1 MIYLLAFLMN
11 ITTGMLI
18 LCGPLLALERFGADS
33 LMLGLLGFGPAIV
46 YALGCAASG
55 FWVDRIGSDKIITAA
70 CLFLPVVFLS
80 IFFVSRYR
88 HLLLL
93 ALAAGVGTSLFWPA
107 MIRWLGE
114 DDRDDT
120 LRRRVGNYNIA
131 LIGGVMVGPLATG
144 FLFPINYR
152 FPFLLA
158 AVLVISVLLI
168 FRLGRKPAPAGP
180 GDVFVEPEGEEV
192 PARDRAGFDYIG
204 WAANFGV
211 WFAIGSAQALF
222 PELAVK
228 LAPPIGE
235 RSLGVMIALI
245 PAGQVAVFI
254 LLRRWQRWH
263 YRYTHLLLFQMLALV
278 GLLILAGNNTHFL
291 FFAGFLGIGLA
302 GGMTYFSSIY
312 YSVYRQ
318 EKKGKKGGFHESFLG
333 LGVALGPLA
342 GGLAG
347 QQMGLRAPYLLAALV
362 IAGSLLIQ
370 LLIRVY
376 FIRKRRDGERRGAE
390 IVFAERL

>member
-1 MIYLLAFLMN
+1 MS

-18 LCGPLLALERFGADS
+18 LCGPLLALEKFSADS
-33 LMLGLLGFGPAIV
+33 LMLGLIGFGSAIF

-55 FWVDRIGSDKIITAA
+55 FWVDRFGSRKVITAA

-93 ALAAGVGTSLFWPA
+93 TLAAGVGASLFWPA

-114 DDRDDT
+114 DDCDEA

-131 LIGGVMVGPLATG
+131 LIGGVMVGPLASG
-144 FLFPINYR
+144 FLFSIDYR
-152 FPFLLA
+152 FPFIIA
-158 AVLVISVLLI
+158 AVLVTAILLI
-168 FRLGRKPAPAGP
+168 FHFRSKLPPVPPDFVLSGPEKEDRPAA
-180 GDVFVEPEGEEV
+180 
-192 PARDRAGFDYIG
+192 DRAGFDYIG

-211 WFAIGSAQALF
+211 WFAIGASQTLF
-222 PELAVK
+222 PELAQK
-228 LAPPIGE
+228 LPAAIGE
-235 RSLGVMIALI
+235 RPLGVMIALI

-263 YRYTHLLLFQMLALV
+263 YNYTYLFLFQLLALV
-278 GLLILAGNNTHFL
+278 GLLILARNNNHLL

-370 LLIRVY
+370 LLIRGF
-376 FIRKRRDGERRGAE
+376 FIRKGWDGERRGAE
-390 IVFAERL
+390 VVFAERL

>member
-1 MIYLLAFLMN
+1 MN

-46 YALGCAASG
+46 YALGCAGSG
-55 FWVDRIGSDKIITAA
+55 FWVDRFGSGKIITAA
-70 CLFLPVVFLS
+70 CLLLPAVFLS

-93 ALAAGVGTSLFWPA
+93 ALAAGAGASLFWPA

-120 LRRRVGNYNIA
+120 LRKRVGNYNIA

-144 FLFPINYR
+144 FLFPIDYR

-158 AVLVISVLLI
+158 AVLVGAILLI
-168 FRLGRKPAPAGP
+168 FRLGKKPAPAGP
-180 GDVFVEPEGEEV
+180 GGLLAVLESEDHSAAP
-192 PARDRAGFDYIG
+192 RSGFDYIG

-211 WFAIGSAQALF
+211 WFAIGTSQALF
-222 PELAVK
+222 PELALK
-228 LAPPIGE
+228 LPAPIGE
-235 RSLGVMIALI
+235 RPLGVMIALI

-263 YRYTHLLLFQMLALV
+263 YRYGYLLLFQLLALA
-278 GLLILAGNNTHFL
+278 GLLILAGNNSHFL
-291 FFAGFLGIGLA
+291 FFAGFLAIGFA

-312 YSVYRQ
+312 YSVHRQ

-347 QQMGLRAPYLLAALV
+347 KELGLRAPYLLAGAVL
-362 IAGSLLIQ
+362 AGSLLIQ
-370 LLIRVY
+370 WLLLGR
-376 FIRKRRDGERRGAE
+376 FSRRPSRP
-390 IVFAERL
+390 

>member
-18 LCGPLLALERFGADS
+18 LCGPLLALERFSADS

-55 FWVDRIGSDKIITAA
+55 FWVDRFGSRKIITAA

-93 ALAAGVGTSLFWPA
+93 ALAAGAGASLFWPA

-120 LRRRVGNYNIA
+120 LRLRVGNYNIA

-144 FLFPINYR
+144 FLFPIDYR

-158 AVLVISVLLI
+158 ALLAAAILLI
-168 FRLGRKPAPAGP
+168 FRWGRKPAPAGA
-180 GDVFVEPEGEEV
+180 GVDVPDNGGEDL
-192 PARDRAGFDYIG
+192 PAAPRAGFDYIA

-211 WFAIGSAQALF
+211 WFAIGGSQALF
-222 PELAVK
+222 PELALK
-228 LAPPIGE
+228 LPDPIGE
-235 RSLGVMIALI
+235 RALGVMIALI

-254 LLRRWQRWH
+254 LLRRWHRWH
-263 YRYTHLLLFQMLALV
+263 YNYSFLFLFQLLALA
-278 GLLILAGNNTHFL
+278 GLFILAGNNRHPL
-291 FFAGFLGIGLA
+291 FFAGFLAIGFA

-312 YSVYRQ
+312 YSVHRQ

-333 LGVALGPLA
+333 LGVALGPLL

-347 QQMGLRAPYLLAALV
+347 RGLGLRAPYLLAAFVL
-362 IAGSLLIQ
+362 AGSILVQ
-370 LLIRVY
+370 F
-376 FIRKRRDGERRGAE
+376 FILGRFTRKTREGTAGR
-390 IVFAERL
+390 